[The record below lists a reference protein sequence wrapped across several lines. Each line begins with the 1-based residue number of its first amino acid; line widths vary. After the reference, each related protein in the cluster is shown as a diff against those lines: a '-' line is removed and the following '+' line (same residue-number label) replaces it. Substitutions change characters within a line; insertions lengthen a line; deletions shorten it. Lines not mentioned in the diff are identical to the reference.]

1 MLKEKSVTVLP
12 SILGLH
18 VRNALRKKKKMKM
31 ALNKFK
37 ITNKHNLTPI
47 SRLHFMFEYYRLIYI
62 A

>member
-1 MLKEKSVTVLP
+1 MLKEKKCHCAAQHSRVT
-12 SILGLH
+12 
-18 VRNALRKKKKMKM
+18 KCFTKEKKMKM